1 MSGEMTGEIVRLC
14 IFCKNFGSFDCG
26 ELREQWHYRCGFE
39 FQFIT
44 PAEYKFRTGNEYP
57 KECAVYLLDGETG
70 WLRVV
75 LYGDMCSAA
84 KEASDKNI
92 PYESI
97 EVYCVFPLVT
107 LKDKGAGK

>member
-1 MSGEMTGEIVRLC
+1 MKSFIKELECRN
-14 IFCKNFGSFDCG
+14 CKEKQDKRINALERALKMAG
-26 ELREQWHYRCGFE
+26 H
-39 FQFIT
+39 
-44 PAEYKFRTGNEYP
+44 
-57 KECAVYLLDGETG
+57 KECAVYLLDRETG
-70 WLRVV
+70 WLRAV

>member
-1 MSGEMTGEIVRLC
+1 MTRLC

-57 KECAVYLLDGETG
+57 KECAVYLFDRETG
-70 WLRVV
+70 WLRGM
-75 LYGDMCSAA
+75 LYGDMLSME
-84 KEASDKNI
+84 KEAVERNI
-92 PYESI
+92 PLESI
-97 EVYCVFPLVT
+97 GVYCVFPPVT
-107 LKDKGAGK
+107 PKDWGER